1 MFKQIKQIT
10 LSALFVAV
18 LIVSQLTLSS
28 LNGIELVTVILASI
42 AFYYGLKIGI
52 VTVNIFIIL
61 RAFIFGFFPSVM
73 VLYFVYYNL
82 FVVCFNFIGYKANRD
97 ISIKVEVFTL
107 ITAVIMTIMFTVL
120 DNIIT
125 PLWFSFSLETAK
137 AYWLMSLTAVIP
149 QVICTIITVFLIFP
163 ILIKLYKKVGV
174 KNNGNRLV

>member
-1 MFKQIKQIT
+1 MKVKEIV
-10 LSALFVAV
+10 LSALFVSV
-18 LIVSQLTLSS
+18 LLVSQLALSS

-42 AFYYGLKIGI
+42 AFYFGFKIGLI
-52 VTVNIFIIL
+52 TVNVFIIL

-82 FVVCFNFIGYKANRD
+82 FVVLFNFVGYKANRD
-97 ISIKVEVFTL
+97 ISIKAEVFTL

-125 PLWFSFSLETAK
+125 PLWFSFNLETTR
-137 AYWLMSLTAVIP
+137 AYCLMSLTAVIP